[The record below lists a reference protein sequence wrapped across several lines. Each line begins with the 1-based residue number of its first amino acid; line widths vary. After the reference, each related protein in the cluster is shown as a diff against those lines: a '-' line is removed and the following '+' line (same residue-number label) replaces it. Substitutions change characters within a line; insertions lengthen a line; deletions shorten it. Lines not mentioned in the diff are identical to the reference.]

1 MGDNRQND
9 NTNKRHKFL
18 NGFLC
23 LLAICF
29 LNIIFGDGLRA
40 QSSSSLRQ
48 KQRKS
53 SRQYRL
59 PTAIRREKYSSNM
72 PIG

>member
-40 QSSSSLRQ
+40 QSGAQ
-48 KQRKS
+48 KKQQLKPAAKTEKVKPTI
-53 SRQYRL
+53 
-59 PTAIRREKYSSNM
+59 PTAYRYQK
-72 PIG
+72 